1 MDWLANILNNENSWK
16 SFIFFFITLITIIV
30 LVKKGI
36 ISFKGKGLTVGNN
49 ETERTII
56 RNQIMFCKTEI
67 SDFYNKIPN
76 FDGRN
81 NWRLMYIMEK
91 CLDVF
96 IDAISLNHITL
107 EPVYV
112 ELKCRSVW
120 NEVLQNADNPNILT
134 DDFKKVIFEETRRI
148 IEKLIEI
155 RDYYNK

>member
-1 MDWLANILNNENSWK
+1 MDWLTEILNNENSWK
-16 SFIFFFITLITIIV
+16 SFIFFFITLITIVI

-67 SDFYNKIPN
+67 SDFYSKIPN
-76 FDGRN
+76 FDGRD

-96 IDAISLNHITL
+96 IDAISLNHISL

-112 ELKCRSVW
+112 ELKCRAVW

-134 DDFKKVIFEETRRI
+134 DDFKKVIYDETERI
-148 IEKLIEI
+148 IKKLIEI